1 MGSVGSVTALTPD
14 PPDAAGARAGCPP
27 AIAADVGTADGTG
40 IADGGTNVIG
50 RRTLAVE
57 VWLVLGLSLGTS
69 AVYAVLDLVRGLTS
83 GRPLHAQTA
92 VLNATVATSSLLDLA
107 YQLVG
112 IAAALVPVALVGY
125 LLVRSGESLPAIGLD
140 GRRPRREMLWG
151 AGLAAGVGGLG
162 LALYV
167 GAFRSG
173 LSVRVIPTT
182 LPDVWWRIPV
192 LLLDALQN
200 GLLEEVVISGYLL
213 HRLEQLGWGKNR
225 SLFTSAVIRGSYH
238 LYQGF
243 GGFVGN
249 LAMGLLFGRLYQRQ
263 RRLPRLVLAH
273 TLIDAG
279 AFIGYVVLKGKVSWL
294 P

>member
-1 MGSVGSVTALTPD
+1 MVSVGAVSTLLPEPPEPPDRTRLGRNTAITGGAGGADGVVTA
-14 PPDAAGARAGCPP
+14 
-27 AIAADVGTADGTG
+27 
-40 IADGGTNVIG
+40 IG

-57 VWLVLGLSLGTS
+57 VWLVLGLSLGAS
-69 AVYAVLDLVRGLTS
+69 AVYAVLDLLRGLTS

-92 VLNATVATSSLLDLA
+92 VLNASVATSSLLDLA
-107 YQLVG
+107 YQLAG
-112 IAAALVPVALVGY
+112 ITVTLVPVALVAY
-125 LLVRSGESLPAIGLD
+125 LLMRSGESLPSIGLD
-140 GRRPRREMLWG
+140 RRRPGREVLWG
-151 AGLAAGVGGLG
+151 TALAAGVGGLG
-162 LALYV
+162 LALYI

-173 LSVRVIPTT
+173 LNVRVIPTT

-200 GLLEEVVISGYLL
+200 GLLEEVVMSGYLL
-213 HRLEQLGWGKNR
+213 HRLEQLGWGENR
-225 SLFTSAVIRGSYH
+225 SLLTSAVIRGSYH

-249 LAMGLLFGRLYQRQ
+249 LAMGLLFGRLYQRK

-273 TLIDAG
+273 TLIDTG
-279 AFIGYVVLKGKVSWL
+279 AFVGYVMLKGKVSWL